1 MKEENIGW
9 NIPDVIGNIK
19 NRVFRFEDG
28 TFTFQTIGERYT

>member
-1 MKEENIGW
+1 MCW